1 MIEERKALH
10 GEAKRLEERLAE
22 QEAQALLAVSGPQGP
37 SNVRVVSAAIEDA
50 SPGYLVL
57 LAARLAKEPHVV
69 ALVASRSNGHVV
81 FAQSKGLPRNM
92 GTLLRDTLKEFGGK
106 GGGPKDFAQGS
117 VVDAGA
123 INALLE
129 RAKESLAL

>member
-1 MIEERKALH
+1 MMEERKALH

-22 QEAQALLAVSGPQGP
+22 QEAQALLAASVPQEP

-50 SPGYLVL
+50 TPGYLVL

-69 ALVASRSNGHVV
+69 ALVASRSNRHVV
-81 FAQSKGLPRNM
+81 FAQSKGLPANM
-92 GTLLRDTLKEFGGK
+92 GTLLRDTLREFGGK

-117 VVDAGA
+117 VADAGA

-129 RAKESLAL
+129 RAKESLGL